1 MVVFRSIHQLKRQL
15 VDTRN
20 KQLCNICVESRKVCP
35 VVSWQP
41 GPPLALHYHDIAR
54 MLTFTQLE

>member
-15 VDTRN
+15 VDTKN

-41 GPPLALHYHDIAR
+41 GPPLA
-54 MLTFTQLE
+54 

>member
-15 VDTRN
+15 VDTKN
-20 KQLCNICVESRKVCP
+20 KQLCNICVESRKVCS

-41 GPPLALHYHDIAR
+41 GPPLALHCHDIAR